1 MRRAGSV
8 RAATWCVV
16 AVACALLA
24 GSCSPQATPSP
35 PATPTPA
42 ALSPSPAPAYADTLR
57 IGYWNP
63 GLLGG
68 TTNTPY
74 SYVYR
79 GRVQPSIPP
88 TLTFVSV
95 VYDGLYRYD
104 AHFGT
109 VPDLADGPCHPQ
121 ADPKVIRCRIIST
134 TFHDGSPLT
143 ADDVAYTFQ
152 LLSQETLGQ
161 GGAATGSSFSE
172 ARVVDPRTVEF
183 VLSSPDPTF
192 LSVVLATIP
201 IVPRHAVE
209 AAYADFVARAKDLTS
224 ADLTKLAATIDE
236 ETGRDPPVCTTRLD
250 EFDALFTRLGARLYR
265 EDFPQESG
273 AFDACWYM
281 SFASTE
287 ISLAAAALADSG
299 IQAVAQALMFLEPFR
314 PPPGTGPYRL
324 VSESANRVDLEA
336 WPGHH
341 GGPPATKYLSF
352 VPAGAESDLETG
364 ALHVLQNGYPSSQV
378 SAGVRVASPLEM
390 HYNALYLNVR
400 PGRLFADQALRRALQ
415 LCIDLPRDVD
425 ASTGGGATAIY
436 SPVLPGSWAD
446 DPDLPKPA
454 RDVGAGRQ
462 LIEAARWQVGADG
475 IYARNG
481 VRLAAEILVR
491 ADAWYR
497 TKMADLIAQQA
508 RDCGMDLQTLP
519 LEFEDL
525 LAMLSQYP
533 HNTPR
538 TDRPF
543 DLYLCGMSTSVDP
556 GDNLALFS
564 STMVSD
570 AAHPDG
576 QNFVGFSDPAFDQ
589 LLDAGRATYD
599 QAARARIYRQAQEEL
614 ASQQPVI
621 FLFAWRNDDD
631 VAAAVATVDGPLD
644 LTAPNWAWQPER
656 LVVVKSGS

>member
-1 MRRAGSV
+1 VAG
-8 RAATWCVV
+8 
-16 AVACALLA
+16 ALLA
-24 GSCSPQATPSP
+24 GSCSPQVTPSP
-35 PATPTPA
+35 SATAAAPTPT
-42 ALSPSPAPAYADTLR
+42 PAPAYADTLR
-57 IGYWNP
+57 VGYWNP
-63 GLLGG
+63 GLLDG

-79 GRVQPSIPP
+79 GLVQKSIPP
-88 TLTFVSV
+88 SLTFVNV

-109 VPDLADGPCHPQ
+109 VPDLADGPCVRQ
-121 ADPKVIRCRIIST
+121 ADPTVLRCRIIET
-134 TFHDGSPLT
+134 TFHDGTPLT

-161 GGAATGSSFSE
+161 GGAATGSSFRE
-172 ARVVDPRTVEF
+172 ARVVDLRTVDF
-183 VLSSPDPTF
+183 VLSIPDPTF
-192 LSVVLATIP
+192 LSVVLPTIP
-201 IVPRHAVE
+201 IFPRHAVE
-209 AAYADFVARAKDLTS
+209 ATYADFVARAKDLTS

-250 EFDALFTRLGARLYR
+250 EVDALFTRLGARLYH
-265 EDFPQESG
+265 EDFPQENG

-281 SFASTE
+281 SFASAE

-299 IQAVAQALMFLEPFR
+299 IQAVAQALMVLEPFR

-324 VSESANRVDLEA
+324 VAESADRVDLEA
-336 WPGHH
+336 WPDHH
-341 GGPPATKYLSF
+341 GGPPATERVSF

-364 ALHVLQNGYPSSQV
+364 ALHVLQYGYPSSQV
-378 SAGVRVASPLEM
+378 SAAVRVASPVM
-390 HYNALYLNVR
+390 MQYNALYLNVR
-400 PGRLFADQALRRALQ
+400 PGRLFADQALRQALQ

-425 ASTGGGATAIY
+425 ASSGGGATAIY

-446 DPDLPKPA
+446 DPALPRPS
-454 RDVGAGRQ
+454 RDTAAAKR
-462 LIEAARWQVGADG
+462 LIETAGWQVGANG
-475 IYARNG
+475 IYAQGG
-481 VRLAAEILVR
+481 VRLKAEILTR
-491 ADAWYR
+491 ADVWYR

-525 LAMLSQYP
+525 LAMVNQYP
-533 HNTPR
+533 HDIPR

-543 DLYLCGMSTSVDP
+543 DLYLGGMSTSVDP
-556 GDNLALFS
+556 GDNLALFA

-614 ASQQPVI
+614 ASQKPVI

-644 LTAPNWAWQPER
+644 LEPPNWAWRPER
-656 LVVVKSGS
+656 LVVAEGVQ